1 MALSQATLARLEELR
16 RRGCE
21 VGEPIEAAEG
31 WSCAIRLPGGGEA
44 AGRGGAADEAA
55 LAAAG
60 EAERLIDVVQE
71 ASEESF
77 PASDPPGY

>member
-1 MALSQATLARLEELR
+1 MALSEATVARLEELR

-21 VGEPIEAAEG
+21 VGDPYEADAG
-31 WSCAIRLPGGGEA
+31 WTCEIRLPSGDAA
-44 AGRGGAADEAA
+44 AGRGAGADEAA
-55 LAAAG
+55 RAAAG

>member
-1 MALSQATLARLEELR
+1 MALSEATRTRLEELR

-21 VGEPIEAAEG
+21 VGDPVEG
-31 WSCAIRLPGGGEA
+31 EGRWTCAIRLPDGLEA
-44 AGRGGAADEAA
+44 AGSGEGAEQAA

>member
-1 MALSQATLARLEELR
+1 MALNEATLARLEKLR

-21 VGEPIEAAEG
+21 VDDPVEGAGG

-44 AGRGGAADEAA
+44 AGQGAEADEAA